1 MLTRYFEG
9 EETGE
14 PTVDAWPTYKP
25 IIIQV
30 GSTAIICT
38 AGGREEGRRRRGG
51 VTPPHTSANDGRETR
66 NVFIRRS
73 PNGERRGGSA

>member
-14 PTVDAWPTYKP
+14 PTADAWPTYKP

-38 AGGREEGRRRRGG
+38 VGGEGREGGRGG

>member
-1 MLTRYFEG
+1 MLMRYFEG

-14 PTVDAWPTYKP
+14 PTDADAWPTYKP

-38 AGGREEGRRRRGG
+38 AGG
-51 VTPPHTSANDGRETR
+51 
-66 NVFIRRS
+66 
-73 PNGERRGGSA
+73 ERRGNTAPHKRQ